1 LSCPQIAFNVIES
14 IDASISDM
22 LLGDLLN
29 MRFGTVGLDLT
40 QLADVAAAANLT
52 FAQAVSI
59 PEQDDWV
66 YSNGPNMVRG
76 GRAGWP
82 AGWSLVG
89 YLRRRCWAHCP
100 AAREHRNDHLPA
112 LPAPVVVTT
121 MLVLSSPFLSLLS
134 RQVCD
139 VLFCYVHK
147 VAGSF
152 GDLADSITCR
162 EFHNLDVY
170 RLNFFNLTAPRPAV
184 CQQYDPGL
192 PYCQAMGTYRLD
204 LNWAGQLSNMEPY
217 PHMNER
223 CTALPMGYQ
232 RTPAQC

>member
-1 LSCPQIAFNVIES
+1 
-14 IDASISDM
+14 
-22 LLGDLLN
+22 
-29 MRFGTVGLDLT
+29 
-40 QLADVAAAANLT
+40 
-52 FAQAVSI
+52 
-59 PEQDDWV
+59 
-66 YSNGPNMVRG
+66 
-76 GRAGWP
+76 
-82 AGWSLVG
+82 
-89 YLRRRCWAHCP
+89 
-100 AAREHRNDHLPA
+100 
-112 LPAPVVVTT
+112 
-121 MLVLSSPFLSLLS
+121 
-134 RQVCD
+134 VCD

-184 CQQYDPGL
+184 CQQYDPSL

-204 LNWAGQLSNMEPY
+204 LNWAGQLSNMAPY

-232 RTPAQC
+232 RTPEQC